1 MTDIDVD
8 KLPEEMRERIKR
20 GEEVII
26 IDGEK
31 YKFKLALDITV
42 TRMDGTQEH
51 Y

>member
-1 MTDIDVD
+1 MDIDID

-20 GEEVII
+20 GEEVV

-31 YKFKLALDITV
+31 YKFKLALDVVV
-42 TRMDGTQEH
+42 TRRDGTQEH